1 MMTVICDDRGSQ
13 GVDRMSH
20 ITIVNNYNRSQ
31 IDKDR
36 IVYKNARPDFWYI
49 AISLFSLAL
58 IASIYLFIKYR
69 VGFERIYFIPN
80 LSFYL
85 IALGVI
91 STLYILRYLILFV
104 GIISGAT
111 IVDGIIDSYV
121 EDQWHKEHMIDVG
134 PMAKIRLDI
143 KGIDK
148 FIIVPLRAM
157 EMVYPVGTMLK
168 VKILGNR
175 AYIVVKNKRKGK
187 TDVCL

>member
-1 MMTVICDDRGSQ
+1 
-13 GVDRMSH
+13 MSY
-20 ITIVNNYNRSQ
+20 ISVTGNYNRYA

-36 IVYKNARPDFWYI
+36 IIYKNARPDIWYI
-49 AISLFSLAL
+49 AISLFSLVM
-58 IASIYLFIKYR
+58 IVGIYLFIKYR

-175 AYIVVKNKRKGK
+175 AYIIVKSKRKGK

>member
-1 MMTVICDDRGSQ
+1 MMTVVCDDRHSQ

-20 ITIVNNYNRSQ
+20 ITVVNNYNRSQ

-36 IVYKNARPDFWYI
+36 IVYKNARPDLWYI
-49 AISLFSLAL
+49 TISLFSLAL
-58 IASIYLFIKYR
+58 IVGIYLFIKYR

-175 AYIVVKNKRKGK
+175 AYIIVKSKRKGK

>member
-1 MMTVICDDRGSQ
+1 MMSVICDDRRSQ

-20 ITIVNNYNRSQ
+20 ITVVNNYNRSQ

-49 AISLFSLAL
+49 AISLFSLAM
-58 IASIYLFIKYR
+58 IVGIYLFIKYR

-85 IALGVI
+85 ISLGVI
-91 STLYILRYLILFV
+91 STLYILRYLILFA

-157 EMVYPVGTMLK
+157 EMVYPIGTMLK

-175 AYIVVKNKRKGK
+175 AYIIVKNKRKGK

>member
-1 MMTVICDDRGSQ
+1 
-13 GVDRMSH
+13 MSH

-49 AISLFSLAL
+49 AISLFSLAM
-58 IASIYLFIKYR
+58 IVGSYLFIKYR

-85 IALGVI
+85 IALGMI
-91 STLYILRYLILFV
+91 STLYILRYLILFA

-157 EMVYPVGTMLK
+157 EMVYPIGTMLK

-175 AYIVVKNKRKGK
+175 AYIIVKNKRKGK